1 MQELLPDIRQLS
13 DSYEFQQDSAPTHW
27 ACETVDLLTKETTD
41 CDAWPPNSP
50 DLNPV
55 DYKVVS
61 NAEGIQET
69 DQGCRRTALA
79 YPDSMGRT

>member
-41 CDAWPPNSP
+41 FM
-50 DLNPV
+50 
-55 DYKVVS
+55 
-61 NAEGIQET
+61 
-69 DQGCRRTALA
+69 TAMHGHQIA
-79 YPDSMGRT
+79 PT